1 MWLEAEGEGAVKFRP
16 PLGPVGARKPAGPL
30 GGDLWATGRT
40 GERSRGVD
48 LAESLS
54 LYASWVGGE
63 RSRVGGER
71 GLESRVAVCVRCS
84 RSG

>member
-1 MWLEAEGEGAVKFRP
+1 MDTGGILEEGEGEGAVKFRP

-30 GGDLWATGRT
+30 GGDLGATGRT

-54 LYASWVGGE
+54 LYVG
-63 RSRVGGER
+63 
-71 GLESRVAVCVRCS
+71 
-84 RSG
+84 

>member
-1 MWLEAEGEGAVKFRP
+1 MLLAGADGEGAVKLRP

-30 GGDLWATGRT
+30 GGDRGATERT

-54 LYASWVGGE
+54 LYGSCAGE

-71 GLESRVAVCVRCS
+71 GLDSRVAACVRCS